1 MLMIEV
7 FVAIKVRAGKLD
19 EVLMK
24 IKELEG
30 VKLAR
35 SVTGRYDIISLME
48 FTDIYA
54 IEEVMVSQIR
64 KIDGVIDTESFICL
78 R

>member
-7 FVAIKVRAGKLD
+7 FIAIKVRAGKLD
-19 EVLMK
+19 EILMK

-30 VKLAR
+30 VELAR
-35 SVTGRYDIISLME
+35 SVTGRYDIISLMK

-54 IEEVMVSQIR
+54 IEEVMVSKIR